1 MGYPKG
7 GAVYFVN
14 LDPTIGS
21 EIKETQPAVIS
32 HNDVS
37 NQCSPANI
45 ITAII
50 SSEKQPNRYKL
61 R

>member
-1 MGYPKG
+1 MGYHQG
-7 GAVYFVN
+7 GVVYFVN

-32 HNDVS
+32 HNDIG

-50 SSEKQPNRYKL
+50 SGEKQADRYKL